1 MSLTR
6 KLFLQKL
13 LYTGTNIFGAKDHPT
28 LIDLGLIEGVLFNA
42 ESYRP

>member
-6 KLFLQKL
+6 KLFLQEL
-13 LYTGTNIFGAKDHPT
+13 LYTETNISGAKAPT
-28 LIDLGLIEGVLFNA
+28 LINLELIEGVLFNA

>member
-13 LYTGTNIFGAKDHPT
+13 LYTETNIFRAKVPT
-28 LIDLGLIEGVLFNA
+28 LINLGLIEGVLFNA